1 MFYTKPQYRNDRD
14 EYASF
19 RIHKGNKKAR
29 LDPQPGFDKYGNKLG
44 FITEPIYRTMQN
56 ELRTDTNEIEGHSM
70 YRTHD
75 VNEPEINYL
84 MPNTES
90 LFRNQRNNSQ
100 PNLPKASTM
109 IDIKLN
115 RKESYDALPVIP
127 ANPKDRIF
135 TPSYV
140 GEEAYSNFYKKFR
153 RLSKEK
159 EVSAKGYS
167 ATTAYLTSCDTLKMV
182 PNPIGIL
189 KWDGNENEI
198 NVSNYFMGK
207 KYALALSSS
216 MKYLKTEKLNLRSN
230 NLGSNGSIAIIENL
244 SHVLTDLDL
253 SKNKMGDEAMQKLV
267 AWLED
272 MPNKCKLKF
281 LNLSANKFSDSSL
294 FQLGEA
300 MTIANPPLKLL
311 DLSHNKLEQTAC
323 RSLGDFIRHEA
334 SELIILRL
342 QWNRIHSDGAIYLFD
357 AICNNTSIKNFD
369 VSWNMLGTKN
379 YKKNAEVM
387 LKLANLVN

>member
-1 MFYTKPQYRNDRD
+1 
-14 EYASF
+14 
-19 RIHKGNKKAR
+19 
-29 LDPQPGFDKYGNKLG
+29 
-44 FITEPIYRTMQN
+44 
-56 ELRTDTNEIEGHSM
+56 
-70 YRTHD
+70 
-75 VNEPEINYL
+75 
-84 MPNTES
+84 
-90 LFRNQRNNSQ
+90 
-100 PNLPKASTM
+100 
-109 IDIKLN
+109 
-115 RKESYDALPVIP
+115 
-127 ANPKDRIF
+127 
-135 TPSYV
+135 
-140 GEEAYSNFYKKFR
+140 
-153 RLSKEK
+153 
-159 EVSAKGYS
+159 
-167 ATTAYLTSCDTLKMV
+167 MV

-189 KWDGNENEI
+189 KRDGNENEI
-198 NVSNYFMGK
+198 NASNYFMGK

-253 SKNKMGDEAMQKLV
+253 SKNKMGDEAMQNLV

-272 MPNKCKLKF
+272 MPNKCKLKC
-281 LNLSANKFSDSSL
+281 LNLSANKFSDMSL
-294 FQLGEA
+294 FKLGEA
-300 MTIANPPLKLL
+300 LSIANPPLKLL

-323 RSLGDFIRHEA
+323 RSLGDYIRYEA

-357 AICNNTSIKNFD
+357 AITNNTSVKNLD